1 MAQPVKT
8 KRVACCKCGEDRA
21 ECPDCKEGYKQM
33 ALSGKTPHFKNKQ
46 LSLRNLSLYQH
57 FFLVCVC
64 VVFVIALSSM
74 FCFTLTYPNISLSKL
89 TLTIRVTTNPEFII
103 VDRSSVESV
112 GKTPVCGCG
121 TVEQDTCPVCNKG
134 FMDLLSAG
142 LEPLWK
148 ETYYDPG
155 WCG

>member
-64 VVFVIALSSM
+64 RVCNCTILNVLFH
-74 FCFTLTYPNISLSKL
+74 TYLSKYQSL
-89 TLTIRVTTNPEFII
+89 KI
-103 VDRSSVESV
+103 
-112 GKTPVCGCG
+112 
-121 TVEQDTCPVCNKG
+121 DTHHSCHHQP
-134 FMDLLSAG
+134 
-142 LEPLWK
+142 
-148 ETYYDPG
+148 
-155 WCG
+155 